1 MAKMKYCSCCETK
14 KNYNEYYPNKARK
27 DGVDIYCILCKKK
40 KGKDKQENKIKQ
52 RLKEQF
58 IDGEIWK
65 DITEFN
71 GYECSTEGRIR
82 NKTTY
87 KLLKPSTCCS
97 GYAVSS
103 IRGKN
108 FKFHRIIA
116 QTFLPNFQDKSTVE
130 HKDDNKVNNKLYN
143 LKWATHKE
151 QQEYVRKKKSRQTQ
165 SGVKIGTNNLDN
177 LEGEIWKIITE
188 YPEYEISNKGRIK
201 YPIRKGKKPYKMRI
215 TEGGGTADGYKDFN
229 LKNENENEKI
239 SIHRLVA
246 RTFVPNPHNYNI
258 VNHKDGNKINN
269 KSENLEWCTRS
280 ENTKHAYENDLIS
293 GKRKIYQLDINNK
306 IIKEWD
312 TIKDAYETLELSR
325 TAINSV
331 LSGRNKTSG
340 GYYWCYKEEY
350 DNSKTKHTKYDTNKT
365 KIKQLHKK
373 TKELIKLWNSITE
386 ASTYIAKEKNASVK
400 AVQSNISQCIRGKR
414 ASCQGYIWE

>member
-1 MAKMKYCSCCETK
+1 MKYCPSCNIQ
-14 KNYNEYYPNKARK
+14 KNYDEYYSNKARK
-27 DGVDIYCILCKKK
+27 DGIDVYCIVCIKKK
-40 KGKDKQENKIKQ
+40 QKYKQEQKIKQ
-52 RLKEQF
+52 KLKEQF

-71 GYECSTEGRIR
+71 GYECSSEGRIR
-82 NKTTY
+82 NKNTL
-87 KLLKPSTCCS
+87 KLLKPSVCCS

-108 FKFHRIIA
+108 IKFHRIIA
-116 QTFLPNFQDKSTVE
+116 QTFLPNFEDKPTVE
-130 HKDDNKVNNKLYN
+130 HIDDNKLNNKLNN

-151 QQEYVRKKKSRQTQ
+151 QQQYVQEKHSRKTQ

-177 LEGEIWKIITE
+177 LEGEEWKTITD

-215 TEGGGTADGYKDFN
+215 TEGGGSGDGYKNFN
-229 LKNENENEKI
+229 LRNKNGGKLI
-239 SIHRLVA
+239 GVHRLVA
-246 RTFVPNPHNYNI
+246 ISFTPNPHNHNI

-269 KSENLEWCTRS
+269 KLENLEWCSRS
-280 ENTKHAYENDLIS
+280 QNTKHAYDNDLIS

-331 LSGRNKTSG
+331 LSRRNKTSG

-350 DNSKTKHTKYDTNKT
+350 DNQKTKNTMYDTNKI

-373 TKELIKLWNSITE
+373 TKELIKLWD
-386 ASTYIAKEKNASVK
+386 STSEVAVYLSKENGSSFK
-400 AVQSNISQCIRGKR
+400 AIKSNISKCILGKR
-414 ASCQGYIWE
+414 ASCQGYKWEYY